1 MNHDR
6 CDLLQMSSSR
16 SRRARRESGDRPH
29 KRGRNTKVHV
39 AVDAFGMPIRAI
51 VTDGTTSDCKKATEL
66 LRGLK
71 GKYLLAD
78 KGYDSQEILDFAKK
92 NGMRSVIPSRKSRKI
107 QRYYDKNLYKARHLV
122 ENLFLKIK
130 QWRGVACRYAEN
142 LSSFQAIITIA
153 FIMVYSKLI

>member
-1 MNHDR
+1 MDHDR
-6 CDLLQMSSSR
+6 CDLLQMSSAR
-16 SRRARRESGDRPH
+16 SWRTRWKSGDWPH

-66 LRGLK
+66 LRDLR
-71 GKYLLAD
+71 GKYLFAD
-78 KGYDSQEILDFAKK
+78 KGYDSQEILDFAEK
-92 NGMRSVIPSRKSRKI
+92 NGMKSVIPPRKSRKI

-130 QWRGVACRYAEN
+130 QWRGVAFRYAKN
-142 LSSFQAIITIA
+142 LSSFQSIITIA